1 MLHVSSE
8 RENSEGFRNGKRD
21 FDHQILSDIVE
32 NSAKEFCCKI
42 LNYKSNVLFFFLIL
56 KQKSKHMIFKYC
68 LTILKVIMIGTNK
81 Q

>member
-42 LNYKSNVLFFFLIL
+42 LNYKSNVLIFFLN
-56 KQKSKHMIFKYC
+56 FK
-68 LTILKVIMIGTNK
+68 TKIQAHDI
-81 Q
+81 

>member
-8 RENSEGFRNGKRD
+8 SENSEGFRNGKRD

-42 LNYKSNVLFFFLIL
+42 LNYESNVLIFFKF
-56 KQKSKHMIFKYC
+56 
-68 LTILKVIMIGTNK
+68 
-81 Q
+81 

>member
-42 LNYKSNVLFFFLIL
+42 LNYKSNVLIFF
-56 KQKSKHMIFKYC
+56 
-68 LTILKVIMIGTNK
+68 
-81 Q
+81 